1 MNRTETHVAVLTNGD
16 AALPGQDSTL
26 AYRVV
31 AAYAKLTAANDI
43 TDRTANLLIAWSRAY
58 PQQANAPSVLEVI
71 GHLSRSVRLLRVQI
85 DASTRLRAMAKKSAT
100 DVLGQ
105 LEELIRATALAQ
117 GYATHHDKASASSL
131 GVVESVGATLAV
143 EFPEPDLADEEA
155 KGFHAELTDLGADI
169 GGSGFQPEL
178 KTALREYIG
187 FLLWAIENRD
197 TMSSAMVRDTA
208 AAVLMTVMEARALAE
223 KEAASPSRDER
234 LALLART
241 GQLAGRV
248 ARAMFRADV
257 LTHGLL
263 DAAHDV
269 GMLLISS
276 AS

>member
-1 MNRTETHVAVLTNGD
+1 M
-16 AALPGQDSTL
+16 PGQNTTL

-31 AAYAKLTAANDI
+31 AAFAKLTAANNLNDSSL
-43 TDRTANLLIAWSRAY
+43 NLLAAWSKTY
-58 PQQANAPSVLEVI
+58 PQQVNAPSVLEVI

-85 DASTRLRAMAKKSAT
+85 EASTRLRTMAKRSAT

-105 LEELIRATALAQ
+105 LEELIRPMALVQ
-117 GYATHHDKASASSL
+117 GYAPHHSKASVASL
-131 GVVESVGATLAV
+131 GVVEGAGATLAV

-187 FLLWAIENRD
+187 FLLWTIENRD

-208 AAVLMTVMEARALAE
+208 AAVLMTVMEARVLAE

-276 AS
+276 AF